1 MRIEENG
8 EANSEEKVKYLDIH
22 EAGVGVTETQR
33 KGKKIKTHCVT
44 GKGWE
49 NRYIWFGLDF
59 R

>member
-44 GKGWE
+44 GKG
-49 NRYIWFGLDF
+49 
-59 R
+59 